1 MMEEFAVTIRTSRE
15 SIRITPDATWRFQDD
30 LYQVREDDTCT
41 LSLEAPARL
50 GPPQLSMQGVMA
62 EGPSQVTDEGSQ
74 RVWHWRE
81 GRHFH
86 NCFGWTVLRAE
97 WESDLLVEFPPVDVV
112 ARKVQ
117 ADEATAMLDFLGSQ
131 DTRLLH
137 ACFVQARAGDDW
149 GIGSPAVERVLKS
162 ADEVLSGVEQLV
174 FSTFRRACSRLV
186 EQHVLKAPDVSDSLD
201 DRSLQY
207 LLAHPDSMTLTPAPH
222 LLPVAVAGRSLYLR
236 EVQAVR
242 KVESTDVY
250 ENGVVQGL
258 LLSVRGRL
266 LAVQR
271 HLAQIQVFSERQAV
285 SRPIPEGYAPFQ
297 AVGSHYLEKAAKYPL
312 ARVQGLLLRLD
323 RAQKRA
329 QSVIAARPVRQAPR
343 LTPYFSAN
351 PRYRAIYRAAHS
363 WYSLAEGLAAPA
375 QALLGLQ
382 SLDRLY
388 EYVALFG
395 LLTAFRQEDWELVE
409 AQRLGPPG
417 DSAIEVI
424 ADLHQLR
431 HDRIG
436 SLELRY
442 EPRIE
447 PEGQPGEAWDLVKVA
462 GGAGPGYPYR
472 PDFVLRFTDL
482 AGNDRTSAVFDAKYA
497 DFATIRERH
506 LPDLT
511 LKYLHGIRRAGAPE
525 RPPFDHLWVLGPVR
539 REPFAFHRLRRG
551 AAPVRPTLGILNVH
565 PSDPTTAIRW
575 WYRNVL
581 LPDLL

>member
-1 MMEEFAVTIRTSRE
+1 MIEEFALTIRTSRE
-15 SIRITPDATWRFQDD
+15 SIRVTPGAAWRFEDD
-30 LYQVREDDTCT
+30 LHQVREDDSCT

-50 GPPQLSMQGVMA
+50 GPPQLFAQGVMA
-62 EGPSQVTDEGSQ
+62 EGPSQMTEEGGQ

-86 NCFGWTVLRAE
+86 NCFGWTVLHAE
-97 WESDLLVEFPPVDVV
+97 WESDLRVEFPPVDVV
-112 ARKVQ
+112 ARTVQ
-117 ADEATAMLDFLGSQ
+117 ADDATAMLDFLGSQ

-137 ACFVQARAGDDW
+137 ACFVQARAREHW
-149 GIGSPAVERVLKS
+149 GVGSPAVERVLNS

-174 FSTFRRACSRLV
+174 FSTFRRARSRLV
-186 EQHVLKAPDVSDSLD
+186 EQLVLKAPDASDSLD
-201 DRSLQY
+201 DRSLHY
-207 LLAHPDSMTLTPAPH
+207 LLAHPDSMSVTPGPR
-222 LLPVAVAGRSLYLR
+222 LLPVAVGGQSLYLG

-250 ENGVVQGL
+250 ENGVVQGV

-266 LAVQR
+266 LAVQG
-271 HLAQIQVFSERQAV
+271 HLSHIQEVSEPRLA
-285 SRPIPEGYAPFQ
+285 SRPIPEGYAQFQ
-297 AVGSHYLEKAAKYPL
+297 AVGGHYLKKAASYPL
-312 ARVQGLLLRLD
+312 ARVQGLLQRLD

-329 QSVIAARPVRQAPR
+329 QSVIAARPVRHAPR

-351 PRYRAIYRAAHS
+351 PRYRAIYRAARS

-375 QALLGLQ
+375 QALLGLK

-395 LLTAFRQEDWELVE
+395 LLKALRQEDWELVDS
-409 AQRLGPPG
+409 QRFGPTG
-417 DSAIEVI
+417 GSEVEVI

-436 SLELRY
+436 SVEMRY

-447 PEGQPGEAWDLVKVA
+447 PEGLLGEVGDLVKVA

-482 AGNDRTSAVFDAKYA
+482 AGNERTRAVFDAKYA

-511 LKYLHGIRRAGAPE
+511 LKYLHGIRSVSAPE
-525 RPPFDHLWVLGPVR
+525 RPPFDHLWLLGPVR
-539 REPFAFHRLRRG
+539 REPFAFHRVRRG
-551 AAPVRPTLGILNVH
+551 AVPVRPSLGILDVH

-581 LPDLL
+581 LPALL